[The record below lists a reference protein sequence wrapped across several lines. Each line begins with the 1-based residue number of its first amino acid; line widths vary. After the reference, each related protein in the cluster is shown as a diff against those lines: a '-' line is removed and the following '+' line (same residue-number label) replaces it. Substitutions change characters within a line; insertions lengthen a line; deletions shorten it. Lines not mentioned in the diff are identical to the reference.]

1 MKKNTKKLFSM
12 ALAGLMAGSIL
23 TACGGTSTEESSS
36 ASSAS
41 SQESSSE
48 ASAESSAAGED
59 TWVVGTNAEFP
70 PFEEPAADSDE
81 DSVDGYKGIDMELIQ
96 TIAED
101 NGATVSINNMEFDSL
116 TIALKN
122 GQCDLVIAG
131 MTITDERSEEVV
143 FSDPYYTAKQV
154 MIVREDNTDITK
166 ATDMEGKT
174 IAVIQ
179 GFTGEIAVQ
188 ELGYDYEAFKKGTEA
203 VQELKNGKC
212 DVVVLDSATA
222 NQYVEEAGG
231 LKIVED
237 DETFSSEQYGI
248 AVRADD
254 AELLDMVNAS
264 IAKLKE
270 DGTIDEICMKYS
282 ESEA

>member
-1 MKKNTKKLFSM
+1 MKKNMKKLFVL
-12 ALAGLMAGSIL
+12 AAAGLMAGSLL
-23 TACGGTSTEESSS
+23 TACGSSSSNDAAS

-41 SQESSSE
+41 ASE
-48 ASAESSAAGED
+48 ASSAASDEA
-59 TWVVGTNAEFP
+59 WIVGTNAEFP
-70 PFEEPAADSDE
+70 PFEEPASGSG

-96 TIAED
+96 AIAED

-131 MTITDERSEEVV
+131 MTITDERSEEVT

-154 MIVREDNTDITK
+154 MIVSEDNTDITK
-166 ATDMEGKT
+166 ASDMEGKT

-179 GFTGEIAVQ
+179 GFTGETAVN

-203 VQELKNGKC
+203 IQELKNGKC
-212 DVVVLDSATA
+212 DVVVIDSATA
-222 NQYVEEAGG
+222 NQYIEEAGG

-237 DETFSSEQYGI
+237 DDAFTSEQYGI
-248 AVRADD
+248 AVKADD
-254 AELLDMVNAS
+254 TELLEKINAS
-264 IAKLKE
+264 IAKLQE
-270 DGTIDEICMKYS
+270 DGTIDEICMKYMN
-282 ESEA
+282 EAEE

>member
-1 MKKNTKKLFSM
+1 MKKNMKKIFAI
-12 ALAGLMAGSIL
+12 ALAGLMAGSVL
-23 TACGGTSTEESSS
+23 TACGGEASQEASSGSS
-36 ASSAS
+36 ASD
-41 SQESSSE
+41 
-48 ASAESSAAGED
+48 GD
-59 TWVVGTNAEFP
+59 VWVVGTNAEFP
-70 PFEEPAADSDE
+70 PFEEPATDSDE

-101 NGATVSINNMEFDSL
+101 NGASVKINNMEFDSL

-143 FSDPYYTAKQV
+143 FSEPYYTAKQV
-154 MIVREDNTDITK
+154 MIVREDNTDISK
-166 ATDMEGKT
+166 ASDMEGKA

-179 GFTGEIAVQ
+179 GFTGETVVQ

-203 VQELKNGKC
+203 IQELKNGKC

-231 LKIVED
+231 IKIVED
-237 DETFSSEQYGI
+237 DEAFSSEQYGI
-248 AVRADD
+248 AVRSDD
-254 AELLDMVNAS
+254 AELLEKVNAS
-264 IAKLKE
+264 IEKFKE
-270 DGTIDEICMKYS
+270 DGTIDKISMKYS

>member
-1 MKKNTKKLFSM
+1 MKKNAKKIFAI
-12 ALAGLMAGSIL
+12 ALAGLMAGSLL
-23 TACGGTSTEESSS
+23 TACGGS
-36 ASSAS
+36 S
-41 SQESSSE
+41 SQESSSGSAASSQE
-48 ASAESSAAGED
+48 SAETSSASDGEV
-59 TWVVGTNAEFP
+59 WVVGTNAEFP

-81 DSVDGYKGIDMELIQ
+81 DSVDGYRGIDMELIQ
-96 TIAED
+96 RIAED
-101 NGATVSINNMEFDSL
+101 NGATVTINNMEFDSL

-131 MTITDERSEEVV
+131 MTITDKRSEEVV
-143 FSDPYYTAKQV
+143 FSEPYYTAKQV

-166 ATDMEGKT
+166 ATDMEGKA

-179 GFTGEIAVQ
+179 GFTGETVVQ

-203 VQELKNGKC
+203 IQELKNGKC

-231 LKIVED
+231 IKIVED
-237 DETFSSEQYGI
+237 DEAFSSEQYGI
-248 AVRADD
+248 AVRSDD
-254 AELLDMVNAS
+254 AELLEKVNAS
-264 IAKLKE
+264 IEKFKE
-270 DGTIDEICMKYS
+270 DGTIEEIGMKYS

>member
-1 MKKNTKKLFSM
+1 MKKNTKKIF
-12 ALAGLMAGSIL
+12 AIVLAGLMAGSVL
-23 TACGGTSTEESSS
+23 TACGGGNSSQEEASSSSVSSEGSSS
-36 ASSAS
+36 AAD
-41 SQESSSE
+41 
-48 ASAESSAAGED
+48 AE

-101 NGATVSINNMEFDSL
+101 NGASVSINNMEFDSL

-131 MTITDERSEEVV
+131 MTITNERSEEVV

-166 ATDMEGKT
+166 ATDMEGKA

-179 GFTGEIAVQ
+179 GFTGETAVQ

-237 DETFSSEQYGI
+237 DEAFSSEQYGI

-254 AELLDMVNAS
+254 AELLEKINAS

-270 DGTIDEICMKYS
+270 DGTIDEISMKYS